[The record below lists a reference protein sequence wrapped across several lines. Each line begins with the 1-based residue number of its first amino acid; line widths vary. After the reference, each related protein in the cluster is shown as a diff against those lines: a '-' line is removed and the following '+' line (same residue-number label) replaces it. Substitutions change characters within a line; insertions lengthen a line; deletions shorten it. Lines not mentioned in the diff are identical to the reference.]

1 MKTITKRLTVGW
13 GVIVLLVSIFI
24 AAAYPAIYRGVNGE
38 RAVMELYDSDIIQ
51 ARIATSLRALEIQ
64 MLAGEKDI
72 EKRITN
78 DKLKEVLR
86 KYSNIESTV
95 KAEASSNEEDSEE
108 KVDVERQ
115 VDDQLD
121 YTVGGSYWVY
131 QDTLT
136 WMNQIPGFSYYVKD
150 RKSNQVLTNDQELGR
165 LESGAYSAYKAT
177 KFKEYDLV
185 LSGYMNRG
193 QLSLLCMQ
201 EKGEENPFRT
211 AEGWYNSTFE
221 CAYLDSIFEPIYFSY
236 QWEKPE
242 EIVLYLAVKDAS
254 QIPGGN
260 REIPFGYRGWSILW
274 GYLIELLLV
283 AAGVWTY
290 QDALRK
296 DGATTREFRSP
307 LEVRVLI
314 LAAGMVLLPIYTLSY
329 RLDVYNA
336 RRNVLGGMGVAV
348 SLACAVYLAYY
359 IANVRVCCN
368 KEDVLQSCICY
379 RIHQSIGWNKK
390 RATEGEWKVQKQ
402 ELFYLLGKAIL
413 RTTVVLFG
421 LWEILERMLPDPE
434 YQEWALVGIVVCI
447 PLLIVIWLRFRTQM
461 KRQLLEP
468 KQYHRILQKAKALA
482 GGNYG
487 EMLTEDLGN
496 YNGLR
501 DSLNQIDAGLK
512 AAVEEAVR
520 SQRMKTQLITNVS
533 HDLKTPL
540 TSIVS
545 YIDLVKRKDLTAD
558 EKREYI
564 GILDQKSQRLKVLVE
579 DLFEMSKASSG
590 DMPLS
595 YQQLNLVALVREVV
609 VEHEMGMDEKGLKL
623 NLSYIS
629 DQINVQLDGQK
640 TYRILSN
647 LMSNITKYA
656 MPKTRVYISISKD
669 EEEVL
674 LEFKN
679 TSAVELTYQGEE
691 LMERFVREDRAR
703 TTEGSG
709 LGLAIAKSLTELQ
722 KGTMKVDAE
731 ADLFKV
737 RLSFPLI
744 KEA

>member
-38 RAVMELYDSDIIQ
+38 RAVMELYDSYEVQ

-86 KYSNIESTV
+86 TYSNIESTV
-95 KAEASSNEEDSEE
+95 KAEASSNEEDSQE

-115 VDDQLD
+115 VGDQLD

-193 QLSLLCMQ
+193 QLSLFFMS
-201 EKGEENPFRT
+201 EKGEEAPFRT
-211 AEGWYNSTFE
+211 AEEWYNGTCE
-221 CAYLDSIFEPIYFSY
+221 YRYPDSIFEPIYFSY

-283 AAGVWTY
+283 AVGVWTY

-296 DGATTREFRSP
+296 DGATRREFRLP
-307 LEVRVLI
+307 LEVIALI
-314 LAAGMVLLPIYTLSY
+314 LTAGMVLLPIYTLSY
-329 RLDVYNA
+329 KLDIYSA

-390 RATEGEWKVQKQ
+390 RATEDEWELQKK
-402 ELFYLLGKAIL
+402 ELFYLLGKALL

-421 LWEILERMLPDPE
+421 LWEILEQMLPDPE
-434 YQEWALVGIVVCI
+434 YQDLVLLGIVLCI
-447 PLLIVIWLRFRTQM
+447 TLLIIIWLRFRTQM

-468 KQYHRILQKAKALA
+468 KKYHKILQKAKALA
-482 GGNYG
+482 QGNYG
-487 EMLTEDLGN
+487 EVLTEDLGN

-512 AAVEEAVR
+512 TAVEEAVR

-545 YIDLVKRKDLTAD
+545 YVDLLKRKDLTED

-564 GILDQKSQRLKVLVE
+564 EILDQKSQRLKVLVE

-647 LMSNITKYA
+647 LMTNITKYA
-656 MPKTRVYISISKD
+656 MPNTRVYISISKD

>member
-1 MKTITKRLTVGW
+1 M
-13 GVIVLLVSIFI
+13 
-24 AAAYPAIYRGVNGE
+24 
-38 RAVMELYDSDIIQ
+38 
-51 ARIATSLRALEIQ
+51 
-64 MLAGEKDI
+64 
-72 EKRITN
+72 
-78 DKLKEVLR
+78 
-86 KYSNIESTV
+86 
-95 KAEASSNEEDSEE
+95 
-108 KVDVERQ
+108 
-115 VDDQLD
+115 
-121 YTVGGSYWVY
+121 
-131 QDTLT
+131 
-136 WMNQIPGFSYYVKD
+136 
-150 RKSNQVLTNDQELGR
+150 
-165 LESGAYSAYKAT
+165 
-177 KFKEYDLV
+177 
-185 LSGYMNRG
+185 
-193 QLSLLCMQ
+193 
-201 EKGEENPFRT
+201 
-211 AEGWYNSTFE
+211 
-221 CAYLDSIFEPIYFSY
+221 
-236 QWEKPE
+236 
-242 EIVLYLAVKDAS
+242 
-254 QIPGGN
+254 
-260 REIPFGYRGWSILW
+260 
-274 GYLIELLLV
+274 
-283 AAGVWTY
+283 
-290 QDALRK
+290 
-296 DGATTREFRSP
+296 
-307 LEVRVLI
+307 
-314 LAAGMVLLPIYTLSY
+314 
-329 RLDVYNA
+329 
-336 RRNVLGGMGVAV
+336 
-348 SLACAVYLAYY
+348 YLAYY

-368 KEDVLQSCICY
+368 KEDVLQSCIGY
-379 RIHQSIGWNKK
+379 RIYQSIGWNKK

-512 AAVEEAVR
+512 TAVEEAVR

-609 VEHEMGMDEKGLKL
+609 VEHELGMDEKGLKL

>member
-1 MKTITKRLTVGW
+1 MKIITKKLTVRW
-13 GVIVLLVSIFI
+13 GVIVLLASILI
-24 AAAYPAIYRGVNGE
+24 TAAYPAIYRGVNGE
-38 RAVMELYDSDIIQ
+38 RAVMELYNSDIIQ

-86 KYSNIESTV
+86 MYSNIESTV

-368 KEDVLQSCICY
+368 KEDVLQSCIGY
-379 RIHQSIGWNKK
+379 RIYQSIGWNKK

-496 YNGLR
+496 YTGLR

-545 YIDLVKRKDLTAD
+545 YVDLLKRKDLAEE

-564 GILDQKSQRLKVLVE
+564 EILDQKSQRLKVLVE

>member
-1 MKTITKRLTVGW
+1 MKIITKKLTVRW
-13 GVIVLLVSIFI
+13 GVIVLLASILI
-24 AAAYPAIYRGVNGE
+24 TAAYPAIYRGVNGE
-38 RAVMELYDSDIIQ
+38 RAVMELYNSDIIQ

-368 KEDVLQSCICY
+368 KEDVLQSCIGY
-379 RIHQSIGWNKK
+379 RIYQSIGWNKK

-609 VEHEMGMDEKGLKL
+609 VEHELGMDEKGLKL

>member
-1 MKTITKRLTVGW
+1 
-13 GVIVLLVSIFI
+13 
-24 AAAYPAIYRGVNGE
+24 
-38 RAVMELYDSDIIQ
+38 
-51 ARIATSLRALEIQ
+51 
-64 MLAGEKDI
+64 
-72 EKRITN
+72 
-78 DKLKEVLR
+78 
-86 KYSNIESTV
+86 
-95 KAEASSNEEDSEE
+95 
-108 KVDVERQ
+108 
-115 VDDQLD
+115 
-121 YTVGGSYWVY
+121 
-131 QDTLT
+131 
-136 WMNQIPGFSYYVKD
+136 
-150 RKSNQVLTNDQELGR
+150 
-165 LESGAYSAYKAT
+165 
-177 KFKEYDLV
+177 
-185 LSGYMNRG
+185 
-193 QLSLLCMQ
+193 
-201 EKGEENPFRT
+201 
-211 AEGWYNSTFE
+211 
-221 CAYLDSIFEPIYFSY
+221 
-236 QWEKPE
+236 
-242 EIVLYLAVKDAS
+242 
-254 QIPGGN
+254 
-260 REIPFGYRGWSILW
+260 
-274 GYLIELLLV
+274 
-283 AAGVWTY
+283 
-290 QDALRK
+290 
-296 DGATTREFRSP
+296 
-307 LEVRVLI
+307 
-314 LAAGMVLLPIYTLSY
+314 
-329 RLDVYNA
+329 
-336 RRNVLGGMGVAV
+336 
-348 SLACAVYLAYY
+348 
-359 IANVRVCCN
+359 
-368 KEDVLQSCICY
+368 
-379 RIHQSIGWNKK
+379 
-390 RATEGEWKVQKQ
+390 
-402 ELFYLLGKAIL
+402 
-413 RTTVVLFG
+413 
-421 LWEILERMLPDPE
+421 
-434 YQEWALVGIVVCI
+434 
-447 PLLIVIWLRFRTQM
+447 M

-496 YNGLR
+496 CNGLR

-545 YIDLVKRKDLTAD
+545 YVDLLKRKDLAEE

-564 GILDQKSQRLKVLVE
+564 EILDQKSQRLKVLVE

-609 VEHEMGMDEKGLKL
+609 VEHELGMDEKGLKL